1 MTKIVF
7 IKTLVLLGVLVAC
20 NPQTQKSVL
29 KPDPIE
35 NGLPGIIIKSLEVAQ
50 THVIPL
56 EGKSWAGDKLAKYNL
71 HLVGNREALVLV
83 EFDSSQTVS
92 KPMLEASV
100 NGQRLGEVAL
110 NAPDSLPKTEAN
122 GPAYSGTAFWAK
134 LEKTWI
140 KPGLELS
147 IKSESTLASI
157 PRAVKV
163 GAPAEFSISTL
174 PFYLFG
180 LTESAVP
187 LAQTAT
193 ANQVTTDEYFAKHPF
208 AALSIKNH
216 AAQKIVWPY
225 IIVGPREGRAAQKV
239 ESAEGQGDGYAVM
252 SAILDTLGAMREAN
266 GDGPINKQY
275 YAPLLMANKAGQYVN
290 PGGGLGGNNLGTGDN
305 AYTGIFIHEA
315 GHAFGMPHAN
325 DGFTAGTYPYIGG
338 SLKGSSWGFDQNKN
352 RFLAPFVPSTAQ
364 TFKNCATGGFP
375 MGRQKDDQQRCIK
388 QDLMQSGAGDQAAG
402 DKYTMFS
409 DFNAS
414 VVQQYLEGTT
424 TLKAGKHE
432 YDGGRV
438 FIDPSSRTGYSHW
451 DTLDSSFVPV
461 PNTTTS
467 KGLYGFD
474 NGLPVQRDVPV
485 RTIIITS
492 SIAGSTDTNGDGKI
506 DYADSLTYNPTITQ
520 IYEPITHTGNLRRL
534 IDPKDATQR
543 ASIVPDTGE
552 NPWYC
557 KNAGCDYTLKVTFT
571 DNSEQFVALQSGF
584 RGWFKTEIPAT
595 AIDPLEDSSYRVW
608 GVNISAA
615 KSILKLELL
624 ETPEVWNGLPASPK
638 VVATRTIK

>member
-1 MTKIVF
+1 MTKMVLL
-7 IKTLVLLGVLVAC
+7 KTLGLLGVLVAC
-20 NPQTQKSVL
+20 NPQSQQSVL

-50 THVIPL
+50 THVIPP
-56 EGKSWAGDKLAKYNL
+56 EGKTWAGDKLAKYNL
-71 HLVGNREALVLV
+71 HLVGRREALVLV
-83 EFDSSQTVS
+83 EFDPKQTLI
-92 KPMLEASV
+92 KPMLQASV
-100 NGQRLGEVAL
+100 NGLRLGEVAL
-110 NAPDSLPKTEAN
+110 NAPETLPKTEAD
-122 GPAYSGTAFWAK
+122 GPAYSSTAHWAK
-134 LEKTWI
+134 LEKSWI

-147 IKSESTLASI
+147 VKSESTDTSQ

-180 LTESAVP
+180 LTESSVP
-187 LAQTAT
+187 LAQTAS
-193 ANQVTTDEYFAKHPF
+193 ADQITTDEYFAKHPF
-208 AALSIKNH
+208 ADLSIKNH
-216 AAQKIVWPY
+216 TAQKIIWPY
-225 IIVGPREGRAAQKV
+225 IIVGPREGRAVQKV
-239 ESAEGQGDGYAVM
+239 EYAEGQGDGYAVM

-266 GDGPINKQY
+266 GDGPINRQY
-275 YAPLLMANKAGQYVN
+275 YAPLLMANKAGKYVN
-290 PGGGLGGNNLGTGDN
+290 PGGGLGGGNLGTGDY
-305 AYTGIFIHEA
+305 AYTGIFIHET

-352 RFLAPFVPSTAQ
+352 RFLAPFVPSNAE

-375 MGRQKDDQQRCIK
+375 MGRQKDAQGRCIK

-424 TLKAGKHE
+424 TITNGKHE
-432 YDGGRV
+432 YDGGRIFV
-438 FIDPSSRTGYSHW
+438 DSSSSTGYSHW

-461 PNTTTS
+461 PTTTS
-467 KGLYGFD
+467 TKGLYGFD

-492 SIAGSTDTNGDGKI
+492 SIAGSTDTNGDGTI
-506 DYADSLTYNPTITQ
+506 SYADSLTYNPAITQ
-520 IYEPITHTGNLRRL
+520 IYEPVTHIGNLRRL

-543 ASIVPDTGE
+543 ASIVPDTSE

-557 KNAGCDYTLKVTFT
+557 KNAGCDYTLKVTFS
-571 DNSEQFVALQSGF
+571 DASEQFVALQTGF
-584 RGWFKTEIPAT
+584 RGWFDAKINPNAVN
-595 AIDPLEDSSYRVW
+595 PLDDSSYRVW
-608 GVNISAA
+608 GVNIPAA

-624 ETPEVWNGLPASPK
+624 ETPEVWKGLSASPK
-638 VVATRTIK
+638 VIASRTIK